1 MNEKKLDRA
10 IKCLYAVAAI
20 KVATAIYVVSG
31 LVSWNDFSLNGIT
44 STVFLAAAI
53 AVLAIVTAKNLLE
66 QKLWAWISGISLFV
80 FCAASLALPACILGF
95 LSLLDAEVRA
105 PFIKELDIKL

>member
-20 KVATAIYVVSG
+20 KVATATYFASG
-31 LVSWNDFSLNGIT
+31 LVSWNDFSLNAIT
-44 STVFLAAAI
+44 STVVLAAAI
-53 AVLAIVTAKNLLE
+53 AVFAIVTAKNLRDH
-66 QKLWAWISGISLFV
+66 KLWAWISGISLFV
-80 FCAASLALPACILGF
+80 FCAASFALPACVLGF

-105 PFIKELDIKL
+105 PFIKELDVKL